1 MELLASMSNASAQNA
16 ALIATLGTIDSST
29 SGQQIAEDQE
39 PNPLLINALK
49 QLLSSCVK
57 QTSQNANQP
66 HGSHPSRESTVTTNQ
81 DEDVIILDKEN
92 VDPLAF
98 RRRGDKDF
106 SDPKG
111 NNVAQSGTPP
121 ADSGN
126 PNHSVLGQRYV
137 FDVGFSNRLTRY
149 VEMSR
154 QIQQPCGA
162 NVL

>member
-1 MELLASMSNASAQNA
+1 MSNASAQNA

-57 QTSQNANQP
+57 QTSQNASQP
-66 HGSHPSRESTVTTNQ
+66 SSDTSRPSHGSTVTTNQ

-106 SDPKG
+106 SDSKG

-126 PNHSVLGQRYV
+126 PNPSVLGQRYV
-137 FDVGFSNRLTRY
+137 FKVGFSNRLTRY

-154 QIQQPCGA
+154 QPCGA